1 MAKKNKDQKENS
13 DLELQTI
20 IGNQIT
26 NGLGYLGGQL
36 SDQRRKSLEYY
47 LGDKLGTEI
56 DGRSQVVSTD
66 VSDTIESLL
75 PNLLRVF
82 TASDNVV
89 RCEPMTAEDVP
100 MADQA
105 TAYLNHVFYKEN
117 NGFQL
122 LYNFFKD
129 ALIEK
134 NGFLKIY
141 WDDSEKVDYETYEN
155 LSPVE
160 KEALQDSKD
169 EIEIVDEE
177 VFEDEDAKEQFEATL
192 AQYEAQG
199 MDVSQIQ
206 VPNFNLYNCKIKRIK
221 KTGKV
226 KIESVPPEE
235 FLIERNAKT
244 IDDADFVA
252 HKVLMTRS
260 DLVSMGYSQDEVD
273 ELPKSDLDIY
283 NNEEIVRMRDIDEYN
298 VSTPTD
304 SSTEKVLIYECYIKY
319 DYDGDGIAELRK
331 VVAAGSDGS
340 HILSNMP
347 CDNIPFVT
355 VTPIPMPHRF
365 YGRSISELV
374 EDVQLMKSTVMRQL
388 LDNMYLT
395 NNNRV
400 AIMDGMVN
408 MDDLLTTRP
417 GGIVRTKQPPNQV
430 LQPLQAQPIS
440 QQAFPLLSYLDS
452 VREGRTGV
460 SKEAQGLSPDTL
472 NAKTATGVNALM
484 TQTQMRSELIAR
496 VFAETGVKELFKK
509 IFELMVKYQDK
520 EKIIMMSNQYI
531 PVRPT
536 EWRDRFNISIVVG
549 LGTGSKEQQTIMLN
563 SILERQIQAFQL
575 QGGRELPMVSLKNMY
590 NTLTK
595 MVENAGL
602 KNVDTY
608 FVNPDVGKKMMPPP
622 QPPPPSPIEKIEF
635 TRIDAEN
642 KRKMADI
649 EIKYKELEQDNK
661 KLMLDF
667 ESKMKEMSLKYN
679 TQLDSA
685 KIKADAEMEKM
696 VFSEQSKIL
705 DQAQK
710 STNMFQQ
717 QVKGLNGNARPDE
730 QVGGSEPIQRSE
742 TNTGE

>member
-1 MAKKNKDQKENS
+1 MAKKNKEKSNI
-13 DLELQTI
+13 ELQSLLS
-20 IGNQIT
+20 NQIQ
-26 NGLGYLGGQL
+26 NALGYLGGQL
-36 SDQRRKSLEYY
+36 SDSRTKSLEYY

-66 VSDTIESLL
+66 VADTIESLL

-82 TASDNVV
+82 TASDKVV
-89 RCEPMTAEDVP
+89 HCEPMTAEDVP
-100 MADQA
+100 MAAQA

-117 NGFQL
+117 DGFQL

-155 LSPVE
+155 LSIVE
-160 KEALQDSKD
+160 KEALQDTKD
-169 EIEIVDEE
+169 EIEIVEEE
-177 VFEDEDAKEQFEATL
+177 VFEDESAKEEFEKVL
-192 AQYEAQG
+192 EQYQAQG
-199 MDVSQIQ
+199 VDTSQVQ
-206 VPNFNLYNCKIKRIK
+206 VPNFDLYNCKIKRIK
-221 KTGKV
+221 KTGRV
-226 KIESVPPEE
+226 KIESIPPEE
-235 FLIERNAKT
+235 FLIDRSAKT
-244 IDDADFVA
+244 IEDADFVS

-260 DLVSMGYSQDEVD
+260 DLVAMGYPQDEID

-283 NNEEIVRMRDIDEYN
+283 NDEQNVRLTDVDDYN
-298 VSTPTD
+298 ISSATD
-304 SSTEKVLIYECYIKY
+304 TTTEKVLVYESYVKY
-319 DYDGDGIAELRK
+319 DYDEDGIAELRK
-331 VVAAGSDGS
+331 IVSAGSDGN

-347 CDNIPFVT
+347 CDNVPFVT
-355 VTPIPMPHRF
+355 ITPIPMPHRF
-365 YGRSISELV
+365 YGRSIAELV

-400 AIMDGMVN
+400 AVMDGMVN

-430 LQPLQAQPIS
+430 MQPLQAQPIS

-484 TQTQMRSELIAR
+484 QQTQMRSELIAR
-496 VFAETGVKELFKK
+496 VFAETGVKSLFKK

-536 EWRDRFNISIVVG
+536 EWKDRFNISIVVG

-563 SILERQIQAFQL
+563 SILERQLQAFQI
-575 QGGRELPMVSLKNMY
+575 QGGKEMPMVNLKNMY

-602 KNVDTY
+602 KNVETY
-608 FVNPDVGKKMMPPP
+608 FVDPDVGKQMMPPP
-622 QPPPPSPIEKIEF
+622 QPPPLTPIEKIEF

-642 KRKMADI
+642 KRKLADL
-649 EIKYKELEQDNK
+649 ELQSQELQQK
-661 KLMLDF
+661 TQEMQLDF
-667 ESKMKEMSLKYN
+667 EAKIKEMALKYN
-679 TQLDSA
+679 TQLDTA
-685 KIKADAEMEKM
+685 KIKADADLDKM
-696 VFSEQSKIL
+696 MVAGDNKIL
-705 DQAQK
+705 EEAAK
-710 STNMFQQ
+710 STNMFGKQLQ
-717 QVKGLNGNARPDE
+717 GINESERPGGQGGGN
-730 QVGGSEPIQRSE
+730 QPIQRSQADIRE
-742 TNTGE
+742 

>member
-1 MAKKNKDQKENS
+1 MAKKNKELSNI
-13 DLELQTI
+13 ELQSLLS
-20 IGNQIT
+20 GQIQ
-26 NGLGYLGGQL
+26 NALGYLGGDL
-36 SDQRRKSLEYY
+36 SDSRTKSLEYY

-66 VSDTIESLL
+66 VADTIESLL

-82 TASDNVV
+82 TASDKVV
-89 RCEPMTAEDVP
+89 HCEPMTAEDVP

-117 NGFQL
+117 DGFKL

-155 LSPVE
+155 LSIVE
-160 KEALQDSKD
+160 KEALQDTKD
-169 EIEIVDEE
+169 EIETVEE
-177 VFEDEDAKEQFEATL
+177 EIFEDEDAKEEFEKVL
-192 AQYEAQG
+192 EQYELQG
-199 MDVSQIQ
+199 IDVSQVQ

-221 KTGKV
+221 KTGRV
-226 KIESVPPEE
+226 KIESIPPEE
-235 FLIERNAKT
+235 FLIDRNAKT
-244 IDDADFVA
+244 IEDADFVS

-260 DLVSMGYSQDEVD
+260 DLVAMGYPQDEID

-283 NNEEIVRMRDIDEYN
+283 NTEQTVRLTDVDDYKISS
-298 VSTPTD
+298 STDT
-304 SSTEKVLIYECYIKY
+304 STEKVLVYESYVKY
-319 DYDGDGIAELRK
+319 DYDQDGIAELRK
-331 VVAAGSDGS
+331 IVSAGSDGN

-347 CDNIPFVT
+347 CDSVPFVT
-355 VTPIPMPHRF
+355 ITPIPMPHRF

-400 AIMDGMVN
+400 AVMDGMVN

-430 LQPLQAQPIS
+430 MQPLQAQPIS
-440 QQAFPLLSYLDS
+440 QQAFPLLNYLDS
-452 VREGRTGV
+452 VREARTGV

-484 TQTQMRSELIAR
+484 QQTQMRSELIAR
-496 VFAETGVKELFKK
+496 VFAETGVKDLFKK

-536 EWRDRFNISIVVG
+536 EWKDRFNISIVVG

-563 SILERQIQAFQL
+563 SILERQLQAFQL
-575 QGGRELPMVSLKNMY
+575 QGGKEMPMVNLKNMY

-602 KNVDTY
+602 KNVETY
-608 FVNPDVGKKMMPPP
+608 FVDPEVGKQMMPPP
-622 QPPPPSPIEKIEF
+622 QPPPLTPIEKIEF

-642 KRKMADI
+642 KRKIADLQLQSQ
-649 EIKYKELEQDNK
+649 ELAQKTQEMQ
-661 KLMLDF
+661 LDF
-667 ESKMKEMSLKYN
+667 ETKIKEMSLKYN
-679 TQLDSA
+679 TQLDTA
-685 KIKADAEMEKM
+685 KIKADADLDKM
-696 VFSEQSKIL
+696 MVAGDNKIL
-705 DQAQK
+705 EQAAK
-710 STNMFQQ
+710 STNMFGEQL
-717 QVKGLNGNARPDE
+717 KGTNGNERP
-730 QVGGSEPIQRSE
+730 GGQGGGDQPIQRSQADIRE
-742 TNTGE
+742 

>member
-1 MAKKNKDQKENS
+1 MAKKNKEISN
-13 DLELQTI
+13 LELQSLLS
-20 IGNQIT
+20 GQIQ
-26 NGLGYLGGQL
+26 NALGYLGGDL
-36 SDQRRKSLEYY
+36 SDSRTKSLEYY

-66 VSDTIESLL
+66 VADTIESLL

-82 TASDNVV
+82 TASDKVV
-89 RCEPMTAEDVP
+89 HCEPMTAEDVP

-117 NGFQL
+117 DGFKL

-155 LSPVE
+155 LSIVE
-160 KEALQDSKD
+160 KEALQDTKD
-169 EIEIVDEE
+169 EIEIVEE
-177 VFEDEDAKEQFEATL
+177 EIFEDEDAKEEFEKVL
-192 AQYEAQG
+192 EQYELQG
-199 MDVSQIQ
+199 IDVSQVQ

-221 KTGKV
+221 KTGRV
-226 KIESVPPEE
+226 KIESIPPEE
-235 FLIERNAKT
+235 FLIDRSAKT
-244 IDDADFVA
+244 IEDADFVS

-260 DLVSMGYSQDEVD
+260 DLVAMGYPQDEID

-283 NNEEIVRMRDIDEYN
+283 NTEQTVRLTDVDDYKISS
-298 VSTPTD
+298 STDT
-304 SSTEKVLIYECYIKY
+304 STEKVLVYESYVKY
-319 DYDGDGIAELRK
+319 DYDQDGIAELRK
-331 VVAAGSDGS
+331 IVSAGSDGN

-347 CDNIPFVT
+347 CDSVPFVT
-355 VTPIPMPHRF
+355 ITPIPMPHRF

-400 AIMDGMVN
+400 AVMDGMVN

-430 LQPLQAQPIS
+430 MQPLQAQPIS
-440 QQAFPLLSYLDS
+440 QQAFPLLNYLDS
-452 VREGRTGV
+452 VREARTGV

-484 TQTQMRSELIAR
+484 QQTQMRSELIAR
-496 VFAETGVKELFKK
+496 VFAETGVKDLFKK

-536 EWRDRFNISIVVG
+536 EWKDRFNISIVVG

-563 SILERQIQAFQL
+563 SILERQLQAFQL
-575 QGGRELPMVSLKNMY
+575 QGGKEMPMVNLKNMY

-602 KNVDTY
+602 KNVETY
-608 FVNPDVGKKMMPPP
+608 FVDPDVGKQMMPPP
-622 QPPPPSPIEKIEF
+622 QPPPLTPIEKIEF

-642 KRKMADI
+642 KRKIADLQLQSQ
-649 EIKYKELEQDNK
+649 ELAQKTQEMQ
-661 KLMLDF
+661 LDF
-667 ESKMKEMSLKYN
+667 ETKIKEMSLKYN
-679 TQLDSA
+679 TQLDTA
-685 KIKADAEMEKM
+685 KIKADADLDKM
-696 VFSEQSKIL
+696 MVAGDNKIL
-705 DQAQK
+705 EQAAK
-710 STNMFQQ
+710 STNMFGEQL
-717 QVKGLNGNARPDE
+717 KGTNGNERPGE
-730 QVGGSEPIQRSE
+730 QGGGDKPIQRSQADIRE
-742 TNTGE
+742 

>member
-1 MAKKNKDQKENS
+1 MAKKDKEISNI
-13 DLELQTI
+13 ELRSLLS
-20 IGNQIT
+20 NQIQ
-26 NGLGYLGGQL
+26 NALGYLGGQL
-36 SDQRRKSLEYY
+36 SDSRTKSLEYY

-66 VSDTIESLL
+66 VADTIESLL

-82 TASDNVV
+82 TASDKVV
-89 RCEPMTAEDVP
+89 HCEPMTAEDVP
-100 MADQA
+100 MAAQA

-117 NGFQL
+117 DGFQL

-155 LSPVE
+155 LSIVE
-160 KEALQDSKD
+160 KEALQDTKD
-169 EIEIVDEE
+169 EIETVEEE
-177 VFEDEDAKEQFEATL
+177 VFEDESAKEKFQEVL
-192 AQYEAQG
+192 KQYEMQG
-199 MDVSQIQ
+199 VDISQVQ
-206 VPNFNLYNCKIKRIK
+206 VPDFNLYNCKIKRIK
-221 KTGKV
+221 KTGRV
-226 KIESVPPEE
+226 KIESIPPEE
-235 FLIERNAKT
+235 FLIDRNAKT
-244 IDDADFVA
+244 IEDADFVS

-260 DLVSMGYSQDEVD
+260 DLVAMGYPQDEVD

-283 NNEEIVRMRDIDEYN
+283 SEEENVRSDDID
-298 VSTPTD
+298 SFTTGSATD
-304 SSTEKVLIYECYIKY
+304 TSTEKVLVYESYVKY
-319 DYDGDGIAELRK
+319 DYDEDGIAELRK
-331 VVAAGSDGS
+331 IVSAGTDGY

-347 CDNIPFVT
+347 CDSVPFVT
-355 VTPIPMPHRF
+355 ITPIPMPHRF
-365 YGRSISELV
+365 YGRSIAELV

-400 AIMDGMVN
+400 AVMDGMVN

-430 LQPLQAQPIS
+430 MQPLQAQPIS

-484 TQTQMRSELIAR
+484 QQTQMRSELIAR
-496 VFAETGVKELFKK
+496 VFAETGVKSLFKK

-520 EKIIMMSNQYI
+520 EKIIMMSNQYV

-536 EWRDRFNISIVVG
+536 EWKDRFNISIVVG

-563 SILERQIQAFQL
+563 SILERQLQAFQI
-575 QGGRELPMVSLKNMY
+575 QGGKEMPMVNLKNMY

-602 KNVDTY
+602 KNVETY
-608 FVNPDVGKKMMPPP
+608 FVDPDVGKQMMPPP
-622 QPPPPSPIEKIEF
+622 QPPPLTPIEKIEF

-642 KRKMADI
+642 KRKLADL
-649 EIKYKELEQDNK
+649 ELQAQELQQK
-661 KLMLDF
+661 TQEMQLDF
-667 ESKMKEMSLKYN
+667 EAKIKEMALKYN
-679 TQLDSA
+679 TQLDTA
-685 KIKADAEMEKM
+685 KIKADADLDKM
-696 VFSEQSKIL
+696 MVAGDNKIL
-705 DQAQK
+705 EQAAK
-710 STNMFQQ
+710 STNMFGEQL
-717 QVKGLNGNARPDE
+717 KGINESERPGG
-730 QVGGSEPIQRSE
+730 QVGRNQPIQRSQADI
-742 TNTGE
+742 GE

>member
-1 MAKKNKDQKENS
+1 MAKKNKEISN
-13 DLELQTI
+13 LELQSLLS
-20 IGNQIT
+20 GQIQ
-26 NGLGYLGGQL
+26 NALGYLGGQL
-36 SDQRRKSLEYY
+36 SDSRTKSLEYY

-66 VSDTIESLL
+66 VADTIESLL

-82 TASDNVV
+82 TASDKVV
-89 RCEPMTAEDVP
+89 HCEPMTAEDVP
-100 MADQA
+100 MAAQA

-117 NGFQL
+117 DGFQL

-155 LSPVE
+155 LSIVE
-160 KEALQDSKD
+160 KEALQDTKD
-169 EIEIVDEE
+169 EIETVEEE
-177 VFEDEDAKEQFEATL
+177 VFEDESAKEKFEEVL
-192 AQYEAQG
+192 NQYEMQG
-199 MDVSQIQ
+199 VDISQVQ
-206 VPNFNLYNCKIKRIK
+206 VPDFNLYNCKIKRIK
-221 KTGKV
+221 KTGRV
-226 KIESVPPEE
+226 KIESIPPEE
-235 FLIERNAKT
+235 FLIDRSAKS
-244 IDDADFVA
+244 IEDADFVS

-260 DLVSMGYSQDEVD
+260 DLVAMGYPQDEID

-283 NNEEIVRMRDIDEYN
+283 NDEQNVRLTDVDDYN
-298 VSTPTD
+298 ISSATD
-304 SSTEKVLIYECYIKY
+304 TSTEKVLVYESYVKY
-319 DYDGDGIAELRK
+319 DYDEDGIAELRK
-331 VVAAGSDGS
+331 IVSAGSDGNY
-340 HILSNMP
+340 ILSNMP
-347 CDNIPFVT
+347 CDSVPFVT
-355 VTPIPMPHRF
+355 ITPIPMPHRF
-365 YGRSISELV
+365 YGRSIAELV

-400 AIMDGMVN
+400 AVMDGMVN

-430 LQPLQAQPIS
+430 MQPLQAQPIS

-484 TQTQMRSELIAR
+484 QQTQMRSELIAR
-496 VFAETGVKELFKK
+496 VFAETGVKTLFKK

-520 EKIIMMSNQYI
+520 EKIIMMSNQYV

-536 EWRDRFNISIVVG
+536 EWKDRFNISIVVG

-563 SILERQIQAFQL
+563 SILERQLQAFQL
-575 QGGRELPMVSLKNMY
+575 QGGKEMPMVNLKNMY

-602 KNVDTY
+602 KNVETY
-608 FVNPDVGKKMMPPP
+608 FVDPDVGKQMMPPP
-622 QPPPPSPIEKIEF
+622 QPPPLTPIEKIEF

-642 KRKMADI
+642 KRKLADL
-649 EIKYKELEQDNK
+649 ELQAQELQQK
-661 KLMLDF
+661 TQEMQLDF
-667 ESKMKEMSLKYN
+667 EAKIKEMALKYN
-679 TQLDSA
+679 TQLDTA
-685 KIKADAEMEKM
+685 KIKADADLDKM
-696 VFSEQSKIL
+696 MVAGDNKIL
-705 DQAQK
+705 EEAAK
-710 STNMFQQ
+710 STNMFGKQLQ
-717 QVKGLNGNARPDE
+717 GINGSERPGG
-730 QVGGSEPIQRSE
+730 QVGGDQPIQRSQADIRE
-742 TNTGE
+742 

>member
-1 MAKKNKDQKENS
+1 MAKKNKEISN
-13 DLELQTI
+13 LELQSLLS
-20 IGNQIT
+20 GQIQ
-26 NGLGYLGGQL
+26 NALGYLGGQL
-36 SDQRRKSLEYY
+36 SDSRTKSLEYY

-66 VSDTIESLL
+66 VADTIESLL

-82 TASDNVV
+82 TASDKVV
-89 RCEPMTAEDVP
+89 HCEPMTAEDVP
-100 MADQA
+100 MAAQA

-117 NGFQL
+117 DGFQL

-155 LSPVE
+155 LSIVE
-160 KEALQDSKD
+160 KEALQDTKD
-169 EIEIVDEE
+169 EIETVEE
-177 VFEDEDAKEQFEATL
+177 EIFEDESAKEKFEEVL
-192 AQYEAQG
+192 KQYEMQG
-199 MDVSQIQ
+199 VDISQVQ
-206 VPNFNLYNCKIKRIK
+206 VPDFNLYNCKIKRIK
-221 KTGKV
+221 KTGRV
-226 KIESVPPEE
+226 KIESIPPEE
-235 FLIERNAKT
+235 FLIDRSAKS
-244 IDDADFVA
+244 IEDADFVS

-260 DLVSMGYSQDEVD
+260 DLVAMGYPQDEID

-283 NNEEIVRMRDIDEYN
+283 NDEQNVRLTDVDDYN
-298 VSTPTD
+298 ISSATD
-304 SSTEKVLIYECYIKY
+304 TSTEKVLVYESYVKY
-319 DYDGDGIAELRK
+319 DYDEDGIAELRK
-331 VVAAGSDGS
+331 IVSAGSDGN

-347 CDNIPFVT
+347 CDSVPFVT
-355 VTPIPMPHRF
+355 ITPIPMPHRF
-365 YGRSISELV
+365 YGRSIAELV

-400 AIMDGMVN
+400 AVMDGMVN

-430 LQPLQAQPIS
+430 MQPLQAQPIS

-484 TQTQMRSELIAR
+484 QQTQMRSELIAR
-496 VFAETGVKELFKK
+496 VFAETGVKSLFKK

-520 EKIIMMSNQYI
+520 EKIIMMSNQYV

-536 EWRDRFNISIVVG
+536 EWKDRFNISIVVG

-563 SILERQIQAFQL
+563 SILERQLQAFQI
-575 QGGRELPMVSLKNMY
+575 QGGKEMPMVNLKNMY

-602 KNVDTY
+602 KNVETY
-608 FVNPDVGKKMMPPP
+608 FVDPDVGKQMMPPP
-622 QPPPPSPIEKIEF
+622 QPPPLTPIEKIEF

-642 KRKMADI
+642 KRKLADL
-649 EIKYKELEQDNK
+649 ELQAQELQQK
-661 KLMLDF
+661 TQEMQLDF
-667 ESKMKEMSLKYN
+667 EAKIKEMALKYN
-679 TQLDSA
+679 TQLDTA
-685 KIKADAEMEKM
+685 KIKADADLDKM
-696 VFSEQSKIL
+696 MVAGDNKIL
-705 DQAQK
+705 EEAAK
-710 STNMFQQ
+710 STNMFGKQLQ
-717 QVKGLNGNARPDE
+717 GINGSERPGG
-730 QVGGSEPIQRSE
+730 QVGGDQPIQRSQADIRE
-742 TNTGE
+742 

>member
-1 MAKKNKDQKENS
+1 MAKKNKELSN
-13 DLELQTI
+13 LELQSLLS
-20 IGNQIT
+20 GQIQ
-26 NGLGYLGGQL
+26 NALGYLGGDL
-36 SDQRRKSLEYY
+36 SDSRTKSLEYY

-66 VSDTIESLL
+66 VADTIESLL

-82 TASDNVV
+82 TASDKVV
-89 RCEPMTAEDVP
+89 HCEPMTAEDVP

-117 NGFQL
+117 DGFKL

-155 LSPVE
+155 LSIVE
-160 KEALQDSKD
+160 KEALQDTKD
-169 EIEIVDEE
+169 EIETVEE
-177 VFEDEDAKEQFEATL
+177 EIFEDESAKEEFEKVL
-192 AQYEAQG
+192 EQYELQG
-199 MDVSQIQ
+199 IDVSQVQ

-221 KTGKV
+221 KTGRV
-226 KIESVPPEE
+226 KIESIPPEE
-235 FLIERNAKT
+235 FLIDRNAKT
-244 IDDADFVA
+244 IEDADFVS

-260 DLVSMGYSQDEVD
+260 DLVAMGYPQDEID

-283 NNEEIVRMRDIDEYN
+283 NTEQTVRLTDVDDYKISS
-298 VSTPTD
+298 STDT
-304 SSTEKVLIYECYIKY
+304 STEKVLVYESYVKY
-319 DYDGDGIAELRK
+319 DYDQDGIAELRK
-331 VVAAGSDGS
+331 IVSAGSDGN

-347 CDNIPFVT
+347 CDSVPFVT
-355 VTPIPMPHRF
+355 ITPIPMPHRF

-400 AIMDGMVN
+400 AVMDGMVN

-430 LQPLQAQPIS
+430 MQPLQAQPIS
-440 QQAFPLLSYLDS
+440 QQAFPLLNYLDS
-452 VREGRTGV
+452 VREARTGV

-484 TQTQMRSELIAR
+484 QQTQMRSELIAR
-496 VFAETGVKELFKK
+496 VFAETGVKDLFKK

-536 EWRDRFNISIVVG
+536 EWKDRFNISIVVG

-563 SILERQIQAFQL
+563 SILERQLQAFQL
-575 QGGRELPMVSLKNMY
+575 QGGKEMPMVNLKNMY

-602 KNVDTY
+602 KNVETY
-608 FVNPDVGKKMMPPP
+608 FVDPEVGKQMMPPP
-622 QPPPPSPIEKIEF
+622 QPPPLTPIEKIEF

-642 KRKMADI
+642 KRKIADLQLQSQ
-649 EIKYKELEQDNK
+649 ELAQKTQEMQ
-661 KLMLDF
+661 LDF
-667 ESKMKEMSLKYN
+667 ETKIKEMSLKYN
-679 TQLDSA
+679 TQLDTA
-685 KIKADAEMEKM
+685 KIKADADLDKM
-696 VFSEQSKIL
+696 MVAGDNKIL
-705 DQAQK
+705 EQAAK
-710 STNMFQQ
+710 STNMFGEQL
-717 QVKGLNGNARPDE
+717 KGTNGNERP
-730 QVGGSEPIQRSE
+730 GGQGGGDQPIQRSQADIRE
-742 TNTGE
+742 

>member
-1 MAKKNKDQKENS
+1 MAKKNKEKSNI
-13 DLELQTI
+13 ELQSLLS
-20 IGNQIT
+20 NQIQ
-26 NGLGYLGGQL
+26 NALGYLGGQL
-36 SDQRRKSLEYY
+36 SDSRTKSLEYY

-66 VSDTIESLL
+66 VADTIESLL

-82 TASDNVV
+82 TASDKVV
-89 RCEPMTAEDVP
+89 HCEPMTAEDVP
-100 MADQA
+100 MAAQA

-117 NGFQL
+117 DGFQL

-155 LSPVE
+155 LSIVE
-160 KEALQDSKD
+160 KEALQDTKD
-169 EIEIVDEE
+169 EIEIVEEE
-177 VFEDEDAKEQFEATL
+177 VFEDESAKEEFEKVL
-192 AQYEAQG
+192 EQYQAQG
-199 MDVSQIQ
+199 VDTSQVQ
-206 VPNFNLYNCKIKRIK
+206 VPNFDLYNCKIKRIK
-221 KTGKV
+221 KTGRV
-226 KIESVPPEE
+226 KIESIPPEE
-235 FLIERNAKT
+235 FLIDRSAKT
-244 IDDADFVA
+244 IEDADFVS

-260 DLVSMGYSQDEVD
+260 DLVAMGYPQDEID

-283 NNEEIVRMRDIDEYN
+283 NDEQNVRLTDVDDYN
-298 VSTPTD
+298 ISSATD
-304 SSTEKVLIYECYIKY
+304 TTTEKVLVYESYVKY
-319 DYDGDGIAELRK
+319 DYDEDGIAELRK
-331 VVAAGSDGS
+331 IVSAGSDGN

-347 CDNIPFVT
+347 CDNVPFVT
-355 VTPIPMPHRF
+355 ITPIPMPHRF
-365 YGRSISELV
+365 YGRSIAELV

-400 AIMDGMVN
+400 AVMDGMVN

-430 LQPLQAQPIS
+430 MQPLQAQPIS

-484 TQTQMRSELIAR
+484 QQTQMRSELIAR
-496 VFAETGVKELFKK
+496 VFAETGVKSLFKK

-536 EWRDRFNISIVVG
+536 EWKDRFNISIVVG

-563 SILERQIQAFQL
+563 SILERQLQAFQI
-575 QGGRELPMVSLKNMY
+575 QGGKEMPMVNLKNMY

-602 KNVDTY
+602 KNVETY
-608 FVNPDVGKKMMPPP
+608 FVDPDVGKQMMPPP
-622 QPPPPSPIEKIEF
+622 QPPPLTPIEKIEF

-642 KRKMADI
+642 KRKLADL
-649 EIKYKELEQDNK
+649 ELQSQELQQK
-661 KLMLDF
+661 TQEMQLDF
-667 ESKMKEMSLKYN
+667 EAKIKEMALKYN
-679 TQLDSA
+679 TQLDTA
-685 KIKADAEMEKM
+685 KIKADADLDRMM
-696 VFSEQSKIL
+696 VAGDNKIL
-705 DQAQK
+705 EEAAK
-710 STNMFQQ
+710 STNMFGKQLQ
-717 QVKGLNGNARPDE
+717 GINESERP
-730 QVGGSEPIQRSE
+730 GGQGGRNQPIQRSQADI
-742 TNTGE
+742 GE

>member
-1 MAKKNKDQKENS
+1 MAKKNKETSNI
-13 DLELQTI
+13 ELQSLLS
-20 IGNQIT
+20 GQIQ
-26 NGLGYLGGQL
+26 NALGYLGGQL
-36 SDQRRKSLEYY
+36 SDSRTKSLEYY

-66 VSDTIESLL
+66 VADTIESLL

-82 TASDNVV
+82 TASDKVV
-89 RCEPMTAEDVP
+89 HCEPMTAEDVP
-100 MADQA
+100 MAAQA

-117 NGFQL
+117 DGFQL

-155 LSPVE
+155 LSIVE
-160 KEALQDSKD
+160 KEALQDTKD
-169 EIEIVDEE
+169 EIETVEEE
-177 VFEDEDAKEQFEATL
+177 VFEDESAKEKFEEVL
-192 AQYEAQG
+192 KQYEMQG
-199 MDVSQIQ
+199 VDISQVQ
-206 VPNFNLYNCKIKRIK
+206 VPDFNLYNCKIKRIK
-221 KTGKV
+221 KTGRV
-226 KIESVPPEE
+226 KIESIPPEE
-235 FLIERNAKT
+235 FLIDRSAKS
-244 IDDADFVA
+244 IEDADFVS

-260 DLVSMGYSQDEVD
+260 DLVAMGYPQDEID

-283 NNEEIVRMRDIDEYN
+283 NDEQNVRLTDVDDYN
-298 VSTPTD
+298 ISSATD
-304 SSTEKVLIYECYIKY
+304 TSTEKVLVYESYVKY
-319 DYDGDGIAELRK
+319 DYDEDGIAELRK
-331 VVAAGSDGS
+331 IVSAGSDGN

-347 CDNIPFVT
+347 CDSVPFVT
-355 VTPIPMPHRF
+355 ITPIPMPHRF
-365 YGRSISELV
+365 YGRSIAELV

-400 AIMDGMVN
+400 AVMDGMVN

-430 LQPLQAQPIS
+430 MQPLQAQPIS

-484 TQTQMRSELIAR
+484 QQTQMRSELIAR
-496 VFAETGVKELFKK
+496 VFAETGVKDLFKK

-536 EWRDRFNISIVVG
+536 EWKDRFNISIVVG

-563 SILERQIQAFQL
+563 SILERQLQAFQI
-575 QGGRELPMVSLKNMY
+575 QGGKEMPMVNLKNMY

-602 KNVDTY
+602 KNVETY
-608 FVNPDVGKKMMPPP
+608 FVDPDVGKQMMPPP
-622 QPPPPSPIEKIEF
+622 QPPPLTPIEKIEF

-642 KRKMADI
+642 KRKLADL
-649 EIKYKELEQDNK
+649 ELQAQELQQK
-661 KLMLDF
+661 TQEMQLDF
-667 ESKMKEMSLKYN
+667 EAKIKEMALKYN
-679 TQLDSA
+679 TQLDTA
-685 KIKADAEMEKM
+685 KIKADADLDKM
-696 VFSEQSKIL
+696 MVAGDNKIL
-705 DQAQK
+705 EEAAK
-710 STNMFQQ
+710 STNMFGKQLQ
-717 QVKGLNGNARPDE
+717 GINGSERPGG
-730 QVGGSEPIQRSE
+730 QVGGDQPIQRSQADIRE
-742 TNTGE
+742 

>member
-1 MAKKNKDQKENS
+1 MAKKNKELSNI
-13 DLELQTI
+13 ELQSLLS
-20 IGNQIT
+20 NQIQ
-26 NGLGYLGGQL
+26 NALGYLGGEL
-36 SDQRRKSLEYY
+36 SDSRTKSLEYY
-47 LGDKLGTEI
+47 LGDRLGTEI

-66 VSDTIESLL
+66 VADTIESLL

-82 TASDNVV
+82 TASDKVV
-89 RCEPMTAEDVP
+89 HCEPMTAEDVP
-100 MADQA
+100 MAAQA

-117 NGFQL
+117 DGFQL

-155 LSPVE
+155 LSIVE
-160 KEALQDSKD
+160 KEALQDTKD
-169 EIEIVDEE
+169 EIETVEEE
-177 VFEDEDAKEQFEATL
+177 VFEDESAKEEFEKVL
-192 AQYEAQG
+192 EQYKLQG
-199 MDVSQIQ
+199 IDVSQVQ
-206 VPNFNLYNCKIKRIK
+206 VPNFNLYNCKIKRIT
-221 KTGKV
+221 KTGRVKV
-226 KIESVPPEE
+226 ESIPPEE
-235 FLIERNAKT
+235 FLIDRGAKT
-244 IDDADFVA
+244 IEDADFIS

-260 DLVSMGYSQDEVD
+260 DLVAMGYSQDEVD

-283 NNEEIVRMRDIDEYN
+283 NNEETVRL
-298 VSTPTD
+298 TD
-304 SSTEKVLIYECYIKY
+304 VDNYKISSATDTSTEKVLVYESYVKY
-319 DYDGDGIAELRK
+319 DYDQDGIAELRK
-331 VVAAGSDGS
+331 IVSAGTDGAN
-340 HILSNMP
+340 ILSNMP
-347 CDNIPFVT
+347 CDSVPFVT
-355 VTPIPMPHRF
+355 ITPIPMPHRF

-400 AIMDGMVN
+400 AVMDGMVN

-430 LQPLQAQPIS
+430 MQPLQAQPIS
-440 QQAFPLLSYLDS
+440 QQAFPLLNYLDS
-452 VREGRTGV
+452 VREARTGV

-484 TQTQMRSELIAR
+484 QQTQMRSELIAR
-496 VFAETGVKELFKK
+496 VFAETGVKTLFKK

-536 EWRDRFNISIVVG
+536 EWKDRFNISIVVG

-563 SILERQIQAFQL
+563 SILERQLQAFQL
-575 QGGRELPMVSLKNMY
+575 QGGKEMPMVNLKNMY

-602 KNVDTY
+602 KNVETY
-608 FVNPDVGKKMMPPP
+608 FVDPEVGKQMMPPP
-622 QPPPPSPIEKIEF
+622 QPPPLTPIEKIEF

-642 KRKMADI
+642 KRKIADLQLQSQ
-649 EIKYKELEQDNK
+649 ELQQKTQEMQ
-661 KLMLDF
+661 LDF
-667 ESKMKEMSLKYN
+667 EAKIKEMALKYN
-679 TQLDSA
+679 TQLDTA
-685 KIKADAEMEKM
+685 KIKADADLDKM
-696 VFSEQSKIL
+696 MVAGDNKIL
-705 DQAQK
+705 EQAAK
-710 STNMFQQ
+710 STNMFGEQL
-717 QVKGLNGNARPDE
+717 KGINGSERPGR
-730 QVGGSEPIQRSE
+730 QVGGDQPIQRSQADIRE
-742 TNTGE
+742 

>member
-1 MAKKNKDQKENS
+1 MAKKNKEISNI
-13 DLELQTI
+13 ELQSLLS
-20 IGNQIT
+20 NQIQ
-26 NGLGYLGGQL
+26 NALGYLGGQL
-36 SDQRRKSLEYY
+36 SDSRTKSLEYY

-82 TASDNVV
+82 TASDKVV
-89 RCEPMTAEDVP
+89 HCEPMTAEDVP
-100 MADQA
+100 MAAQA

-117 NGFQL
+117 DGFQL

-155 LSPVE
+155 LSIVE
-160 KEALQDSKD
+160 KEALQDTKD
-169 EIEIVDEE
+169 EIETVEEE
-177 VFEDEDAKEQFEATL
+177 VFEDESAKEKFEEVL
-192 AQYEAQG
+192 KQYKMQG
-199 MDVSQIQ
+199 VDISQVQ

-221 KTGKV
+221 KTGRV
-226 KIESVPPEE
+226 KIESIPPEE
-235 FLIERNAKT
+235 FLIDRSAKT
-244 IDDADFVA
+244 IEDADFVS

-260 DLVSMGYSQDEVD
+260 DLVAMGYPQDEVD

-283 NNEEIVRMRDIDEYN
+283 NDEETVRLADVDDYRISS
-298 VSTPTD
+298 STDT
-304 SSTEKVLIYECYIKY
+304 STEKVLVYESYVKY
-319 DYDGDGIAELRK
+319 DYDEDGIAELRK
-331 VVAAGSDGS
+331 IVSAGADGH

-347 CDNIPFVT
+347 CDSVPFVT
-355 VTPIPMPHRF
+355 ITPIPMPHRF

-400 AIMDGMVN
+400 AVMDGMVN

-430 LQPLQAQPIS
+430 MQPLQAQPIS

-484 TQTQMRSELIAR
+484 QQTQMRSELIAR
-496 VFAETGVKELFKK
+496 VFAETGVKDLFKK

-536 EWRDRFNISIVVG
+536 EWKDRFNISIVVG

-563 SILERQIQAFQL
+563 SILERQLQAFQI
-575 QGGRELPMVSLKNMY
+575 QGGKEMPMVNLKNMY

-602 KNVDTY
+602 KNVETY
-608 FVNPDVGKKMMPPP
+608 FVDPDVGKQMMPPP
-622 QPPPPSPIEKIEF
+622 QPPPLTPIEKIEF

-642 KRKMADI
+642 KRKLADL
-649 EIKYKELEQDNK
+649 ELQAQELQQK
-661 KLMLDF
+661 TQEMQLDF
-667 ESKMKEMSLKYN
+667 EAKIKEMALKYN
-679 TQLDSA
+679 TQLDTA
-685 KIKADAEMEKM
+685 KIKADADLDKM
-696 VFSEQSKIL
+696 MVAGDNKIL
-705 DQAQK
+705 EEAAK
-710 STNMFQQ
+710 STNMFGKQLQ
-717 QVKGLNGNARPDE
+717 GINGSERPGG
-730 QVGGSEPIQRSE
+730 QVGGDQPIQRSQADIRE
-742 TNTGE
+742 